1 VVLEFWFLLAPGI
14 QVEMSN
20 GVYVNP
26 ESDGDGE
33 SNEKG
38 ACFYLNEMTQ
48 DVIEWDES
56 RNMDL
61 GQMFKSPQ
69 PPGSGSKV
77 SKRGTGTKGSNA
89 TATITTNNGS
99 KSNTPSSASTNNS
112 SLFAGVKR
120 QLREIGRIPNA
131 LNRIDDTTSSTVDN
145 IEARYAFSEPSLS
158 PNSLEQMQK
167 RENNRR
173 LTKNEL
179 QSHHIQ
185 TKLNCAAASLTQ
197 RHRRR
202 RLGYPQEHQNE
213 RNTSNISASANSAS
227 ATAGVVL
234 QPQFGTTSTDNF
246 MSTLERNIEP
256 TKAKKSKVARHDDFA
271 ELLDAIT
278 TPNSSSRPGQLSRA
292 PLSPVNQNNMS
303 SIPTTTENGTERTGA
318 GFCKSKNE
326 TRKKPQLPLPKTHS
340 FPQPNFDEIP
350 LNTPVEED
358 QMCKSHKR
366 TPCGKVEY
374 NPSDQKFDDSSGN
387 HNDKCQKL
395 DDDEFGEIEFSE
407 SVLAKIDS
415 LTQPIPSCRMIK
427 QPERPVVL
435 LPTHRDNCMGNRV
448 IVSTK
453 TTSSV
458 TDINDFN
465 SKKAD
470 ETNHSACIKEASD
483 DEFGDFP
490 SETDFAEIDAMVSTQ
505 PIIPDVEQS
514 AHREKSAV
522 QPQGATS
529 LEIPASGMDTSNTS
543 CNNYKHTDDEDEFG
557 SFPNEVDFSQ
567 MDALVATQCC
577 RSKSTDSKI
586 STEHSMIA
594 DHLNKAKDNISSL
607 EGKSPIS
614 KADDEFDDFPDDID
628 FNFLDQV
635 VTETMVAQR
644 SRKIDPSAAVRNQRT
659 SRHDSGELSFMK
671 FSRYKVLTVDTDQR
685 NSTKI
690 LRVATWINS
699 MVESDEVIKK
709 ILKDGKVKKSEC
721 HVHGE
726 ENGCIFT
733 SVKDIDYLED
743 GLLYLCGEW
752 SFTPVTPGDVIHVCS
767 LTGQYK
773 TDATALPIVLHS
785 YPPPGSDVDDL
796 ILVLHPDMLMSP
808 SIISEASSCNRRA
821 ALKSKIGSTGISS
834 KAAFFGTMRHGL
846 FEACMKTAEFD
857 SFFAQRVIKKLLREK
872 AEMLIGCN
880 ISESEAEVEIL
891 GVLPMIQQFAQ
902 EYTTLRKD
910 IMMLSSLGKTV
921 GGVACHPD
929 IRLLVKGVHSVEEN
943 IVSASLGLKG
953 SIDGVLEAES
963 MTIGHKHNGP
973 SSTNALNNSNDPTP
987 QQSLMCLELK
997 TGHNQNVQNAHMAQL
1012 SLYTFMLQSRYG
1024 THVELD
1030 GNLNTGPQSPRKTSV
1045 KGGAPGGILLYLND
1059 KSQQIC
1065 HVSPRMNEV
1074 KTLMSQRNVVAS
1086 DSKRALCPRGIT
1098 LSFEEGNG
1106 KENEVYLT
1114 AKLLPAPTANLPEL
1128 KVSSHSCKR
1137 CFSNRECMLYAASDS
1152 TANLE
1157 SHRDLLLQF
1166 TGHLKDEDLEYFRKW
1181 DRLIDI
1187 EAESS
1192 NTKAST
1198 PWLVDS
1204 RIREMEIGESISGM
1218 IFETHSSYKVGT
1230 SRALV
1235 CFRRKTETCSQSS
1248 FENLNV
1254 KHGSQV
1260 IVSTDGTLLDHF
1272 TRSNPS
1278 KRQLQNRNH
1287 ITKGSIDRIEEDRVF
1302 VSTTY
1307 DEMNQIKLLSSRYQD
1322 IAQQS
1327 TKGNCS
1333 SDSLLF
1339 RLDKSTN
1346 SVGTGTLRWNLI
1358 NFLTSDYAVRDKTEC
1373 TELDR
1378 IKQRRLTWLRDVVI
1392 RLKAPEFAED
1402 SHSSLFHGIDL
1413 HIPGCNLLELS
1424 EEFSLLNDAQQMAV
1438 KKVMSGRD
1446 YTLIQG
1452 LPGTGKTSTL
1462 GFLARLLVARGR
1474 RVLITS
1480 YTHSAVDNIMSKLID
1495 KGMGSRKS
1503 KSGMSALVRLG
1514 GSRRPCHESVKPII
1528 HSELALQLD
1537 KTSENRNTDIER
1549 SHGDADHPSAAS
1561 LKEVI
1566 ATSRVL
1572 GVSALSLPRSPLL
1585 QSEIFDVV
1593 IIDEAGQMNEPTAL
1607 GALAAADSFVLIGDH
1622 KQLPPLVNSS
1632 IADRGGYGISILKRL
1647 ADQHPHAIA
1656 PLTMQYRMNEAIC
1669 KISSESIYGGQLRCG
1684 NDKVRSQLLNLP
1696 AFPSSL
1702 PTPTAERSI
1711 AWLHSV
1717 VDPEQPIVFVD
1728 TDNII
1733 EKSYTGQPN
1742 AHREDFMA
1750 LEGKAGGSI
1759 VNRTEAKLVW
1769 YILEAMQLCGHD
1781 LSEIGVISPFNAQIR
1796 VMEDNAAVVPW
1807 KKKGLEMSTID
1818 KYQGRDKSTIILS
1831 LVRSNKNNKAG
1842 RLLQDARRLNVAF
1855 TRAKCK
1861 LIVIGSYRT
1870 LSKGSAP
1877 LKPILN
1883 RMDMRKQRFK
1893 LPDNALG
1900 CYNIM

>member
-1 VVLEFWFLLAPGI
+1 
-14 QVEMSN
+14 MSN
-20 GVYVNP
+20 DNNINVNP
-26 ESDGDGE
+26 GFNADGE
-33 SNEKG
+33 SDEK
-38 ACFYLNEMTQ
+38 CECLYSNEMTQ

-69 PPGSGSKV
+69 PPGSSGSKV
-77 SKRGTGTKGSNA
+77 SKRGGTGTKGRN
-89 TATITTNNGS
+89 TMATITATNNGS
-99 KSNTPSSASTNNS
+99 KSNTPSSTSTNNS

-120 QLREIGRIPNA
+120 QLREIGGIPSA
-131 LNRIDDTTSSTVDN
+131 PNRIDGSTSSTVDN
-145 IEARYAFSEPSLS
+145 IEGRDAILELLS
-158 PNSLEQMQK
+158 PNSLGQMQK
-167 RENNRR
+167 RD
-173 LTKNEL
+173 
-179 QSHHIQ
+179 
-185 TKLNCAAASLTQ
+185 

-202 RLGYPQEHQNE
+202 RLGYPQEHPNE
-213 RNTSNISASANSAS
+213 RTTSNIMSASVTLAS
-227 ATAGVVL
+227 ATATAGTGIVL
-234 QPQFGTTSTDNF
+234 QPQYATASTDNF
-246 MSTLERNIEP
+246 ASPLEKNAEP
-256 TKAKKSKVARHDDFA
+256 TNAKKLEATRHDDFA

-278 TPNSSSRPGQLSRA
+278 TPNSSSGPGKPSRA
-292 PLSPVNQNNMS
+292 PLSPVYQNNIIS
-303 SIPTTTENGTERTGA
+303 SIPNTTTENSTERRGA
-318 GFCKSKNE
+318 GFCKSTNG
-326 TRKKPQLPLPKTHS
+326 TQKKPQLPPTMTHS
-340 FPQPNFDEIP
+340 FPQPNFDEILP
-350 LNTPVEED
+350 VHNTPVEED
-358 QMCKSHKR
+358 QMCKSHQSHQP
-366 TPCGKVEY
+366 TPSGKVED
-374 NPSDQKFDDSSGN
+374 NASDQKKCDSSGN
-387 HNDKCQKL
+387 HNDKCQTL

-407 SVLAKIDS
+407 SDLAKLDS
-415 LTQPIPSCRMIK
+415 VPHSIPSRRMIK
-427 QPERPVVL
+427 QPDHPVVE
-435 LPTHRDNCMGNRV
+435 LPTHRENCMENKTK
-448 IVSTK
+448 VSTK
-453 TTSSV
+453 TTPSV
-458 TDINDFN
+458 TDIDVFN
-465 SKKAD
+465 SKKAN
-470 ETNHSACIKEASD
+470 ETNHSSCIKKEASD
-483 DEFGDFP
+483 DEFGEFP
-490 SETDFAEIDAMVSTQ
+490 SDTDFAEIDAMVSTQ
-505 PIIPDVEQS
+505 PLIPNAEQS
-514 AHREKSAV
+514 VHPEKSAV
-522 QPQGATS
+522 QPQEATS
-529 LEIPASGMDTSNTS
+529 LEISASVMDTSNTS
-543 CNNYKHTDDEDEFG
+543 CNNSKQKEERTEREDDDEDDDEFG
-557 SFPNEVDFSQ
+557 SFPDDVDFSQ
-567 MDALVATQCC
+567 VDALVATQCC
-577 RSKSTDSKI
+577 PSKSTDSK
-586 STEHSMIA
+586 MIA
-594 DHLNKAKDNISSL
+594 GHLNKAKDNISSL
-607 EGKSPIS
+607 EGKSPMS
-614 KADDEFDDFPDDID
+614 KSDDEFGEFPDDVD
-628 FNFLDQV
+628 FNILDQV
-635 VTETMVAQR
+635 VTETMVARR
-644 SRKIDPSAAVRNQRT
+644 SMKIDPSAPVRNQRT
-659 SRHDSGELSFMK
+659 SRHDCGELSFMK
-671 FSRYKVLTVDTDQR
+671 FSRYKVLAVDTDER
-685 NSTKI
+685 NCTNI
-690 LRVATWINS
+690 LRVASWINS
-699 MVESDEVIKK
+699 MAESDEVMKK
-709 ILKDGKVKKSEC
+709 ILKDGKVKKSGC
-721 HVHGE
+721 HDHGDG
-726 ENGCIFT
+726 NGCIFT
-733 SVKDIDYLED
+733 SEKDIDYPED

-808 SIISEASSCNRRA
+808 SIISETSSCNRRA
-821 ALKSKIGSTGISS
+821 ALKSKIGSNGLSS
-834 KAAFFGTMRHGL
+834 KAAFVGTMRHGL

-857 SFFAQRVIKKLLREK
+857 SFFAQREVKKLLREK

-880 ISESEAEVEIL
+880 VSESEAEAEIL
-891 GVLPMIQQFAQ
+891 GILPMIRQFAQ

-910 IMMLSSLGKTV
+910 VMMLSSLGKTV

-963 MTIGHKHNGP
+963 RTIGHKHGGP
-973 SSTNALNNSNDPTP
+973 SSTNALNNLNNSTP

-1012 SLYTFMLQSRYG
+1012 SLYAYMLQSRYG
-1024 THVELD
+1024 TRVELD
-1030 GNLNTGPQSPRKTSV
+1030 DNLHTGLQSQQKTSV

-1065 HVSPRMNEV
+1065 HVSPQMNEV

-1086 DSKRALCPRGIT
+1086 DSKRALRPRGIG
-1098 LSFEEGNG
+1098 LSYEEGNG
-1106 KENEVYLT
+1106 KENEEYLT
-1114 AKLLPAPTANLPEL
+1114 AKLLPAPTAVLPEL
-1128 KVSSHSCKR
+1128 KASSHSCKR

-1152 TANLE
+1152 TADLE

-1204 RIREMEIGESISGM
+1204 RIRERENGESISGM
-1218 IFETHSSYKVGT
+1218 IFEIDSSYKVGT

-1235 CFRRKTETCSQSS
+1235 CFRRKTDTGSQSS

-1272 TRSNPS
+1272 KRSTSP
-1278 KRQLQNRNH
+1278 KRQLQNRMH
-1287 ITKGSIDRIEEDRVF
+1287 ITKGSIERIEEDKVF
-1302 VSTTY
+1302 ISTTY

-1327 TKGNCS
+1327 TTGNFS

-1339 RLDKSTN
+1339 RLDKNTN

-1358 NFLTSDYAVRDKTEC
+1358 NFLTSDYAVRDKTER

-1378 IKQRRLTWLRDVVI
+1378 IKQRRLTWLRDVVV
-1392 RLKAPEFAED
+1392 RLQAPEFAED
-1402 SHSSLFHGIDL
+1402 PHSSLFHGIDL

-1424 EEFSLLNDAQQMAV
+1424 EEFSLLNEAQQMAV

-1462 GFLARLLVARGR
+1462 AFLARLLVARGR
-1474 RVLITS
+1474 RVLVTA
-1480 YTHSAVDNIMSKLID
+1480 YTHSAVDNIMSKLIE

-1528 HSELALQLD
+1528 HFELALQLD
-1537 KTSENRNTDIER
+1537 KISENRNTDVER
-1549 SHGDADHPSAAS
+1549 THADADHPSAAS
-1561 LKEVI
+1561 LKEVV
-1566 ATSRVL
+1566 AMSRVL

-1607 GALAAADSFVLIGDH
+1607 GALAAADSFVLVGDH

-1669 KISSESIYGGQLRCG
+1669 KISSESIYGGQLQCG
-1684 NDKVRSQLLNLP
+1684 NDKIRSQLLNLP

-1702 PTPTAERSI
+1702 PTPSTEGSI

-1717 VDPEQPIVFVD
+1717 IDPEQPIVFVD
-1728 TDNII
+1728 TDSII
-1733 EKSYTGQPN
+1733 EKNDTGKPN
-1742 AHREDFMA
+1742 AHREEFMA

-1769 YILEAMQLCGHD
+1769 HILEAMQLCGHD

-1796 VMEDNAAVVPW
+1796 VMEDNAAVIPW

-1861 LIVIGSYRT
+1861 LIVIGSFRT
-1870 LSKGSAP
+1870 LSTGSAP

-1883 RMDMRKQRFK
+1883 RMDMRKQRLK
-1893 LPDNALG
+1893 LPANAMH
-1900 CYNIM
+1900 CYNII